1 MKLSDKGVN
10 KALSSLN
17 PFLYP
22 EKQPVFNLQLVKQN
36 KHWRHYL
43 VDFPVAS
50 ASVYLGGEIAK
61 GEYFEPL
68 QKDNAPLAILIHGW
82 GDHSVLP
89 FKWMVDGLTK
99 MGIACFILYLPFHAS
114 RLPDEMKPRL
124 ARLTPDE
131 WFTGY
136 QMAVTNVRRIID
148 WASENGHTDRQQ
160 ITVIGLSLG
169 AFVSSIAMGIDLRIK
184 AGVFI
189 VHGGNSGKVMQL
201 SRISNFRKEYR
212 RSDEEYEKMQ
222 KSYAKYLV
230 EVATKGFENVTP
242 EQKNFL
248 IDPLTYAPMLK
259 GRPTLMINA
268 LWDELIPQEA
278 SLDFWQACGEC
289 ERVSF
294 PATHASIWIW
304 YPFIVRKIN
313 RFLKSSL
320 NK

>member
-1 MKLSDKGVN
+1 MRLLDKGVS
-10 KALSSLN
+10 KTLPSIN

-22 EKQPVFNLQLVKQN
+22 EQQPVFNLRLVKQN
-36 KHWRHYL
+36 KHWRHFL

-50 ASVYLGGEIAK
+50 ANYYPGSEVAK

-68 QKDNAPLAILIHGW
+68 QKNSVPLAILIHGW
-82 GDHSVLP
+82 GDHSVWP
-89 FKWMVDGLTK
+89 FKLMASGLLRR
-99 MGIACFILYLPFHAS
+99 GIACFILYLPFHGS

-136 QMAVTNVRRIID
+136 QMAVTDIRSIID
-148 WASENGHTDRQQ
+148 WASQYGHNNRQ

-169 AFVSSIAMGIDLRIK
+169 AFVSSIAMGIDPRIK

-189 VHGGNSGKVMQL
+189 VHGGNSGKIMQL
-201 SRISNFRKEYR
+201 NRISKFRKEYH
-212 RSDEEYEKMQ
+212 RSDEEYKENQ
-222 KSYAKYLV
+222 KNYAKYLV
-230 EVATKGFENVTP
+230 EVANKGFENVTP
-242 EQKNFL
+242 EQNNYL
-248 IDPLTYAPMLK
+248 IDPLTYAPMLQ

-278 SLDFWQACGEC
+278 SLDFWKACGEC

-294 PATHASIWIW
+294 PATHASIWGW
-304 YPFIVRKIN
+304 YPLIVRRIN
-313 RFLKSSL
+313 KFLKSSL
-320 NK
+320 NY

>member
-1 MKLSDKGVN
+1 MSTV
-10 KALSSLN
+10 N

-22 EKQPVFNLQLVKQN
+22 EHQPAFNLRLLKQN

-43 VDFPVAS
+43 VDFPVVS
-50 ASVYLGGEIAK
+50 ISVYPGGEVAK
-61 GEYFEPL
+61 GEYFEPS
-68 QKDNAPLAILIHGW
+68 QKDNVPLAILIHGW

-89 FKWMVDGLTK
+89 FKWMADGLLRR
-99 MGIACFILYLPFHAS
+99 GVACFILYLPFHAS

-136 QMAVTNVRRIID
+136 QMAVTDVRRIID
-148 WASENGHTDRQQ
+148 WASQNGHIDHRQ

-169 AFVSSIAMGIDLRIK
+169 AFVSSIAMGIDPRIK

-189 VHGGNSGKVMQL
+189 VHGGNSGKIMQL
-201 SRISNFRKEYR
+201 SRVAKYRKEYR
-212 RSDEEYEKMQ
+212 RPNEEYQENQ
-222 KSYAKYLV
+222 KSYARYLV
-230 EVATKGFENVTP
+230 EIANRGFENVTP
-242 EQKNFL
+242 EQKSFL

-278 SLDFWQACGEC
+278 SLDFWQASCEC

-294 PATHASIWIW
+294 PATHASIWMW
-304 YPFIVRKIN
+304 YPFIVRRIN
-313 RFLKSSL
+313 NFLKSSL
-320 NK
+320 NN